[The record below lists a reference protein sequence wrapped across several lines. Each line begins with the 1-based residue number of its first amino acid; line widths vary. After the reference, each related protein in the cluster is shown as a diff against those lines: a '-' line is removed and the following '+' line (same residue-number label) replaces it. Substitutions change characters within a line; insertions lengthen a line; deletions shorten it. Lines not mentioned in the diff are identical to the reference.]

1 MKELSQEVWALGF
14 LLLSLALAAFPPVD
28 HDRN

>member
-1 MKELSQEVWALGF
+1 MTLLPAEVWALGF